1 MAVTIRDV
9 AALAGVSPSTVSRTC
24 KNNPSISEETKEK
37 VRLAMATLG
46 YEPNFQASNLASQN
60 SRTIGIILPVSDRTM
75 YVNSFFLEIIRG
87 ITQYCNS
94 HQYITTIIAGDTVE
108 DALQT
113 IRSMLRNG
121 LVDSFIF
128 LYSKQKDPLIDF
140 LHNEGVLY
148 ALIGKAYQFANQTIY
163 VDTDNILA
171 GKDATE
177 YLIHLKHQRIG
188 FIGYEKTLL
197 FSSDRKYGYELAH
210 LEHNLTVNPDYHI
223 IVEQSP
229 TELPDKLTQLLK
241 RPDCPTAFV
250 VADDFLGVTLEHYC
264 QSIGLSVPEDLSIV
278 SFNNSLFAQLAQPP
292 ITSIDI
298 NSLQLGIE
306 AATQIINH
314 AENPTL
320 ASTKIIVPHKIVE
333 WESCK
338 KI

>member
-128 LYSKQKDPLIDF
+128 LYSKQKEF
-140 LHNEGVLY
+140 CN
-148 ALIGKAYQFANQTIY
+148 
-163 VDTDNILA
+163 
-171 GKDATE
+171 
-177 YLIHLKHQRIG
+177 
-188 FIGYEKTLL
+188 
-197 FSSDRKYGYELAH
+197 
-210 LEHNLTVNPDYHI
+210 
-223 IVEQSP
+223 
-229 TELPDKLTQLLK
+229 
-241 RPDCPTAFV
+241 
-250 VADDFLGVTLEHYC
+250 
-264 QSIGLSVPEDLSIV
+264 
-278 SFNNSLFAQLAQPP
+278 
-292 ITSIDI
+292 
-298 NSLQLGIE
+298 
-306 AATQIINH
+306 
-314 AENPTL
+314 
-320 ASTKIIVPHKIVE
+320 
-333 WESCK
+333 
-338 KI
+338 

>member
-37 VRLAMATLG
+37 VRVAMARLG
-46 YEPNFQASNLASQN
+46 YEPNFQASNLASQS
-60 SRTIGIILPVSDRTM
+60 SRTIGIILPVSDRTK

-94 HQYITTIIAGDTVE
+94 RQYITTIIAGETEE

-113 IRSMLRNG
+113 IRSMIRNG

-128 LYSKQKDPLIDF
+128 LYSKQKDPIIDY
-140 LHNEGVLY
+140 LYNEGVLY

-177 YLIHLKHQRIG
+177 YLIQLNHTKIG

-210 LEHNLTVNPDYHI
+210 LEHGLTIHPDYHI

-229 TELPDKLTQLLK
+229 TEMPQQLVQLLK
-241 RPDCPTAFV
+241 RPDRPTAFV
-250 VADDFLGVTLEHYC
+250 VADDFLGVALEHYC
-264 QSIGLSVPEDLSIV
+264 QKAGLSVPDDLSVI
-278 SFNNSLFAQLAQPP
+278 SFNNSLFAQLALPP
-292 ITSIDI
+292 ITSVDI
-298 NSLQLGIE
+298 NSVQLGIE

-314 AENPTL
+314 AENPNL

-338 KI
+338 KL